1 MQSFRDVKERRAKF
15 MIAKWLAE
23 KSCYYSHALFMGKA
37 FNKENYFHWNVG
49 FMVVTCCKVEIKNTK
64 TGFGGRSGGCH
75 EKSSKG
81 NSFP

>member
-1 MQSFRDVKERRAKF
+1 
-15 MIAKWLAE
+15 
-23 KSCYYSHALFMGKA
+23 MGKA